1 MITLML
7 VNTWEYFKK
16 KKSLNMQEYVFWLF
30 YGYVGQCFL
39 YNAKKKKAGMI
50 LGLVI
55 FFELLFVLRR
65 ILW

>member
-1 MITLML
+1 MTTLML
-7 VNTWEYFKK
+7 VNTGNISKK
-16 KKSLNMQEYVFWLF
+16 KKNLNMQEYVFLLF

-50 LGLVI
+50 LGLAI